1 MKKIVILDGKTLGDI
16 SIEKL
21 NEIGEVQY
29 YEATDE
35 SQVVERIKD
44 ANIILTNKVVLNRNN
59 MKDAKNLEFI
69 AETATGFN
77 NIDIDYAKE
86 HKIGVANVA
95 GYSTNA
101 VVQHTF
107 SSALGLLDQVVYY
120 DRYVKEGEYS
130 KSGSFTCL
138 NKPYYEIEN
147 KVWGIIGLGAIGNRV
162 GKIAEAFGAE
172 VIYYST
178 SGKNSS
184 TQFKKVSFEELL
196 EKSDIISIHAPLN
209 ENTKGL
215 INYEALIKMKSSA
228 ILVNMGRGPIVVE
241 KDLAR
246 AIEEEQIRGAALDV
260 YETEPVGEDNILL
273 SIKNKDKLL
282 LSPHIAWASIEARE
296 RLFNEVVENI
306 KAFYNGKDRNRVD
319 K

>member
-1 MKKIVILDGKTLGDI
+1 
-16 SIEKL
+16 
-21 NEIGEVQY
+21 
-29 YEATDE
+29 
-35 SQVVERIKD
+35 
-44 ANIILTNKVVLNRNN
+44 

-107 SSALGLLDQVVYY
+107 ASALGLLDQVVYY

>member
-69 AETATGFN
+69 AETVTGFN

-107 SSALGLLDQVVYY
+107 ASALGLLDQVVYY

>member
-35 SQVVERIKD
+35 SQVVERIKE

-107 SSALGLLDQVVYY
+107 ASALGLLDQVVYY

-215 INYEALIKMKSSA
+215 IDYEALIKMKSSA

-306 KAFYNGKDRNRVD
+306 KAFYNGKDGNRVD